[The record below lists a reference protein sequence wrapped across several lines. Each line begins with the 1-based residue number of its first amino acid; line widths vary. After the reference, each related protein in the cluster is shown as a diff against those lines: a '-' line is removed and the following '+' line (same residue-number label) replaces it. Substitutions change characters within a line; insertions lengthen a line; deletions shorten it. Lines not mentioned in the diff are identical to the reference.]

1 MLSCLRIQN
10 FALIDRLELTFSQGL
25 NVLTG
30 ESGAGKSIIIDA
42 FDLVLGGKIH
52 GRVIRQG
59 SQSASIEA
67 TFTISPI
74 TQAWLQAQEIEPLE
88 DNVLICSRELTLTGE
103 SLRSQGGVVRS
114 RSRVNGVL
122 INRQLLSQLREYL
135 VEITAQGQTTQLMES
150 AVQRGL
156 LDLYGGKSILE
167 QRQRVESVYSTH
179 QTAQKKL
186 EDRRE
191 SEKNRLQRLDL
202 LEYQLKE
209 FEEAQLTDADEA
221 ESLNQ
226 ERDRLSHVVELQQ
239 LSYQAYQ
246 LLYQNDLGESAIADL
261 LGTAEGL
268 LTDMSQYDEAIA
280 SILEMVR
287 GALTQVVEAS
297 QQLSTYGDSLESDP
311 QRLNEVEERI
321 VLLKRLCRKYGP
333 TLKDAIAYEQKLAQ
347 ELAELTDQDQ
357 SVEKLEQ
364 EYEQTKKVLIKECET
379 LTQLRQQTAYQLE
392 KQLVKE
398 LKPLAMEKVIFV
410 CQITPTTPNGTGADQ
425 IVFYFSPNP
434 GEKIQPLS
442 TTASG
447 GEMSRF
453 LLALKACFSQA
464 DNPDHTLIFDEI
476 DVGVSGKVAQAIADK
491 LYQLGQ
497 TQQVLCVTHQPLV
510 AAMADSHFRVD
521 KNIIQESSLH
531 LVKNSSDLNLSEIRT
546 VVRVIPLTSVQARQR
561 ELAQLTGGHSA
572 EEALTFAQSLLT
584 KANKQRSQTS

>member
-10 FALIDRLELTFSQGL
+10 FALIDRLELTFAQGL

-30 ESGAGKSIIIDA
+30 ETGAGKSIILDAIDI
-42 FDLVLGGKIH
+42 VLGGKIH

-67 TFTISPI
+67 TFTISPF
-74 TQAWLQAQEIEPLE
+74 TQKWLQTQEIEPLE

-103 SLRSQGGVVRS
+103 TLRS
-114 RSRVNGVL
+114 RSRINGVL
-122 INRQLLSQLREYL
+122 INRQLLSQLREHL

-156 LDLYGGKSILE
+156 LDLYGGKAVLT
-167 QRQRVESVYSTH
+167 QRQRVESVYSTY
-179 QTAQKKL
+179 QAAQKNL

-221 ESLNQ
+221 ETLDQ

-239 LSYQAYQ
+239 LSYQSYQ
-246 LLYQNDLGESAIADL
+246 LLYQNDQGESAIADL
-261 LGTAEGL
+261 LGEAEGL
-268 LTDMSQYDEAIA
+268 LTDMSQYDEAIV
-280 SILEMVR
+280 SILEMVQ

-297 QQLSTYGDSLESDP
+297 QQLSTYGDSLETDP
-311 QRLNEVEERI
+311 QRLTEVEERI

-333 TLKDAIAYEQKLAQ
+333 TLKEAIAYGEKLAQ
-347 ELAELTDQDQ
+347 ELTELTDQDQ
-357 SVEKLEQ
+357 SVEKLEA
-364 EYEQTKKVLIKECET
+364 EYEQTKELLKNECEK
-379 LTQLRQQTAYQLE
+379 LTQLRKKTALQLE

-410 CQITPTTPNGTGADQ
+410 CQITPITPNGTGADQ

-510 AAMADSHFRVD
+510 AALADVHFRVD
-521 KNIIQESSLH
+521 KTMIEESSLE
-531 LVKNSSDLNLSEIRT
+531 LTEEESESNLSEIRT
-546 VVRVIPLTSVQARQR
+546 VVRVVPLNSAQERQQ

-584 KANKQRSQTS
+584 KARSKKS

>member
-10 FALIDRLELTFSQGL
+10 FALIDRLELTFAQGL

-30 ESGAGKSIIIDA
+30 ETGAGKSIILDAIDI
-42 FDLVLGGKIH
+42 VLGGKIH

-67 TFTISPI
+67 TFTISPF
-74 TQAWLQAQEIEPLE
+74 TQKWLQTQEIEPLE

-103 SLRSQGGVVRS
+103 SLRSRS
-114 RSRVNGVL
+114 RINGVL

-156 LDLYGGKSILE
+156 LDLYGGKAVLT
-167 QRQRVESVYSTH
+167 QRQQVESVYSTY
-179 QTAQKKL
+179 QAAQKNL

-209 FEEAQLTDADEA
+209 FEEAQLTDDDETEA
-221 ESLNQ
+221 LDQ

-239 LSYQAYQ
+239 LSYQSYQ
-246 LLYQNDLGESAIADL
+246 LLYQNDQGESAIADL
-261 LGTAEGL
+261 LGEAEGL
-268 LTDMSQYDEAIA
+268 LTDMSQYDEAIV
-280 SILEMVR
+280 SILEMVQ

-297 QQLSTYGDSLESDP
+297 QQLSTYGDSLETDP
-311 QRLNEVEERI
+311 QRLTEVEERI

-333 TLKDAIAYEQKLAQ
+333 TLKEAIAYGEKLAQ
-347 ELAELTDQDQ
+347 ELTELTDQDQ
-357 SVEKLEQ
+357 SVEKLEE
-364 EYEQTKKVLIKECET
+364 EYEQTKELLQNECEK
-379 LTQLRQQTAYQLE
+379 LTQLRKKTALQLE

-410 CQITPTTPNGTGADQ
+410 CQITPITPNGTGADQ

-510 AAMADSHFRVD
+510 AALADVHFRVD
-521 KNIIQESSLH
+521 KTMIEESSLE
-531 LVKNSSDLNLSEIRT
+531 LTEEESESNLSEIRT
-546 VVRVIPLTSVQARQR
+546 VVRVVPLNSAQERQQ

-584 KANKQRSQTS
+584 KARSKKS